1 MSDTSLKPRNPGRAF
16 TIALGLIALITP
28 LAVHLFFPVIPAVKV
43 ALGLTDARAQLTFS
57 IALFG
62 MAFATLIY
70 GSLSDRYGRRP
81 VLLSGL
87 ALFLF
92 GSAVSAIAE
101 TANALVLGR
110 LVQAIGAGCALTLV
124 RAIARDAYRAEQL
137 VTVIAY
143 LTMFGTLGPM
153 ISPIIGGVLT
163 DTLGWR
169 SVFGFALIAGGAITL
184 TAYLAMYET
193 HPVANRNRSGASVAQ
208 SYVALFRRLRFS
220 AFVLTSGF
228 NTGAFMV
235 MASASAS
242 LMTELLHRPAT
253 EFGLYFLLF
262 PLGFFTGNF
271 ISTRI
276 GNRVSSE
283 AMILAGGLLAFASVS
298 GQALVLSSGFVVPLA
313 FFVPGTFITMAQ
325 GLAMPYAQVGAM
337 AEIPRFAGTA
347 AGVGVFMQN
356 FGAAIFSQLYG
367 ILADGTPRP
376 MMMIAVL
383 CGCLT
388 LITAAIPILQ
398 KRYGTI
404 PPPG

>member
-1 MSDTSLKPRNPGRAF
+1 MESAKRNPGRAF
-16 TIALGLIALITP
+16 TIALALTALITP
-28 LAVHLFFPVIPAVKV
+28 LAVHLFFPVIPAVKA

-62 MAFATLIY
+62 MAFATLFY

-92 GSAVSAIAE
+92 GSAVSALAE

-110 LVQAIGAGCALTLV
+110 LIQAIGAGCAMTLV
-124 RAIARDAYRAEQL
+124 RAIARDAFRAEQL
-137 VTVIAY
+137 VNAIAY
-143 LTMFGTLGPM
+143 LTMFATLGPM

-169 SVFGFALIAGGAITL
+169 SVFGFSLLAGGAISL
-184 TAYLAMYET
+184 TAYLVLVET
-193 HPVANRNRSGASVAQ
+193 HPVANRNRSGESVAQ
-208 SYVALFRRLRFS
+208 SYAALFRRLRFN
-220 AFVLTSGF
+220 AFVMTSGF

-235 MASASAS
+235 MASAAAS

-262 PLGFFTGNF
+262 PVGFFTGNF

-276 GNRVSSE
+276 GSRFSTETMV
-283 AMILAGGLLAFASVS
+283 LAGSLLALASVLAQAAVLGS
-298 GQALVLSSGFVVPLA
+298 GLVTPLA
-313 FFVPGTFITMAQ
+313 FFIPGTFITMAQ
-325 GLAMPYAQVGAM
+325 GIAMSYAQVGAM

-356 FGAAIFSQLYG
+356 FAAAVFSQLYG
-367 ILADGTPRP
+367 IFADGTPRP
-376 MMMIAVL
+376 MIMIAVL
-383 CGCLT
+383 CGVLT
-388 LITAAIPILQ
+388 LISGAIPFLQ
-398 KRYGTI
+398 KRFGTV

>member
-1 MSDTSLKPRNPGRAF
+1 MESPRQTPSRAF
-16 TIALGLIALITP
+16 TISLGLIALITP

-43 ALGLTDARAQLTFS
+43 ALGLSDARAQLTFS

-62 MAFATLIY
+62 MAFATLFY

-92 GSAVSAIAE
+92 GSVVSLMAE
-101 TANALVLGR
+101 TVNALVLGR

-137 VTVIAY
+137 VKAIAY

-153 ISPIIGGVLT
+153 VSPFIGGVLT

-169 SVFGFALIAGGAITL
+169 SVFGFSLLAGGAITL

-193 HPVANRNRSGASVAQ
+193 HPVAKRIKSEESIAQ
-208 SYVALFRRLRFS
+208 SYAVLFRRLRFN
-220 AFVLTSGF
+220 AFVLQSGF

-235 MASASAS
+235 MASAAAS

-253 EFGLYFLLF
+253 EFGAYFLLF
-262 PLGFFTGNF
+262 PIGFFTGNF

-276 GNRVSSE
+276 GNRFSTETMVF
-283 AMILAGGLLAFASVS
+283 AGSLLALAAVS
-298 GQALVLSSGFVVPLA
+298 GQAAVLSWGLVTPLA
-313 FFVPGTFITMAQ
+313 FFLPGTFITMAQ
-325 GLAMPYAQVGAM
+325 GIAMPYAQVGAM
-337 AEIPRFAGTA
+337 AEVPRFAGTA
-347 AGVGVFMQN
+347 AGIGVFMQN
-356 FGAAIFSQLYG
+356 FGAAVFSQLYG
-367 ILADGTPRP
+367 IFADGTPRP
-376 MMMIAVL
+376 MIMIAVL
-383 CGCLT
+383 CGTLT
-388 LITAAIPILQ
+388 LIVGAIPLLQ
-398 KRYGTI
+398 KRFGTV

>member
-1 MSDTSLKPRNPGRAF
+1 MESTRQTPGRAF
-16 TIALGLIALITP
+16 TISLGLIALITP

-43 ALGLTDARAQLTFS
+43 ALGLSDARAQLTFS

-62 MAFATLIY
+62 MAFATLFY

-92 GSAVSAIAE
+92 GSVVSLMAE
-101 TANALVLGR
+101 TVNALVLGR

-137 VTVIAY
+137 VKAIAY

-153 ISPIIGGVLT
+153 VSPFIGGVLT

-169 SVFGFALIAGGAITL
+169 SVFGFSLLAGGAITL

-193 HPVANRNRSGASVAQ
+193 HPAAKRNRSGESVAQ
-208 SYVALFRRLRFS
+208 SYAVLFRRLRFN
-220 AFVLTSGF
+220 AFVLQSGF

-235 MASASAS
+235 MASAAAS

-253 EFGLYFLLF
+253 EFGAYFLLF

-276 GNRVSSE
+276 GHRFSTETMVF
-283 AMILAGGLLAFASVS
+283 AGSLLALAAVS
-298 GQALVLSSGFVVPLA
+298 GQAAVLSWGLVTPLA
-313 FFVPGTFITMAQ
+313 FFLPGTFITMAQ
-325 GLAMPYAQVGAM
+325 GIAMPYAQVGAM
-337 AEIPRFAGTA
+337 AEVPRFAGTA
-347 AGVGVFMQN
+347 AGIGVFMQN
-356 FGAAIFSQLYG
+356 FGAAVFSQLYG
-367 ILADGTPRP
+367 IFADGTSRP
-376 MMMIAVL
+376 MMMIAML
-383 CGCLT
+383 CGTLT
-388 LITAAIPILQ
+388 LIVGAIPLLQ
-398 KRYGTI
+398 KRLGTI

>member
-1 MSDTSLKPRNPGRAF
+1 MESQRQTPGRAF
-16 TIALGLIALITP
+16 TISLGLIALITP
-28 LAVHLFFPVIPAVKV
+28 LAVHLFFPVIPAVKA
-43 ALGLTDARAQLTFS
+43 ALGLSDARAQLTFS

-62 MAFATLIY
+62 MAFATLFY

-92 GSAVSAIAE
+92 GSVVSLLAE

-137 VTVIAY
+137 VKAIAY

-169 SVFGFALIAGGAITL
+169 SVFGFALLAGGAITL

-193 HPVANRNRSGASVAQ
+193 HPVDKRSRSGDGVVQ
-208 SYVALFRRLRFS
+208 SYIALFRRLRFN
-220 AFVLTSGF
+220 AFVLQSGF
-228 NTGAFMV
+228 NTGTFMV
-235 MASASAS
+235 TATASAS
-242 LMTELLHRPAT
+242 LMIELLHRPAT

-262 PLGFFTGNF
+262 PIGFFTGNF
-271 ISTRI
+271 ISTRV
-276 GNRVSSE
+276 GNRVSTEWMVLIGSV
-283 AMILAGGLLAFASVS
+283 LALTSVTA
-298 GQALVLSSGFVVPLA
+298 QAAVLSYGVVTPLA
-313 FFVPGTFITMAQ
+313 FFIPGTFITMAQ
-325 GLAMPYAQVGAM
+325 GISMPYAQVGAM

-356 FGAAIFSQLYG
+356 FAAAVFSQLYG
-367 ILADGTPRP
+367 IFADGTPRP
-376 MMMIAVL
+376 MIMIAML
-383 CGCLT
+383 CGFLT
-388 LITAAIPILQ
+388 LIAGAIPFVQ
-398 KRYGTI
+398 KRFGTV